1 MKKKILAQDTSSF
14 SEIIEKNCYYVDKT
28 HLIFKMASQD
38 RGVASNY
45 FLSRP
50 RRFGKSLLIDTFHC
64 FFEGKKQLFK
74 DLYIY
79 DKWNFEENTHPV
91 IRLDLSG
98 GKYRKIQGLDERLN
112 KILSN
117 EQKRH
122 KIADEDIDTSKS
134 PNSTLED
141 LIYFLYHKHNKE
153 VVILIDEYDK
163 PIIDV
168 LPENQ
173 KLAASNTQD
182 LRDFFSILK
191 ANQQYIRFVFIT
203 GISMFPLS
211 QMQSGLNNVDD
222 ISLDPE
228 YSTICGFTEK
238 ELKTVFTP
246 ELKKLKDISFDS
258 IKNHYNG
265 YGWCGE
271 QKTRV
276 YNPYSIILL
285 FVKKKIRPWW
295 YRSCTPSFFYN
306 ILKNFY
312 VTPFE
317 IGSNLENEESLITLD
332 IDKINVQALF
342 FQMGVLTI
350 VGERIDQ
357 AKKKTLYLLDYPNEE
372 IREAFTDGVMSTFFT
387 QDNYA
392 VSPSKARIIVN
403 QLKNKEFSKLRET
416 LEALYADIPFPWIA
430 NIEESD
436 NKNKLDKETKLRVR
450 EGFFSGFLFSGLDA
464 LSIKVYRE
472 TISLKGISDLEI
484 VLGNQVFILELKIL
498 RIRDIDESLQN
509 ALDQIVEKRYGA
521 RHFYADK
528 KVYGIAMVFD
538 QKKSNIVGLKHK
550 VLFEG
555 KLRI

>member
-1 MKKKILAQDTSSF
+1 MNKKFLASDNSDF
-14 SEIIEKNCYYVDKT
+14 SDIIKQSCYYVDKT
-28 HLIFKMASQD
+28 HLIYQIAS
-38 RGVASNY
+38 RNIGTSVRYY

-64 FFEGKKQLFK
+64 LFEGKKQLFK

-79 DKWNFEENTHPV
+79 EKWDFEANTHPV
-91 IRLDLSG
+91 IRMDFAGKKYQAAKDLENRIHGILELIELKHQLPDLSNSSD
-98 GKYRKIQGLDERLN
+98 YTSRL
-112 KILSN
+112 
-117 EQKRH
+117 EQ
-122 KIADEDIDTSKS
+122 IFFYI
-134 PNSTLED
+134 
-141 LIYFLYHKHNKE
+141 FQKHNKKI
-153 VVILIDEYDK
+153 VVLIDEYDK
-163 PIIDV
+163 PVLDV
-168 LPENQ
+168 LSENQ
-173 KLAASNTQD
+173 KLAKSNTQE
-182 LRDFFSILK
+182 LSGFFSALK

-222 ISLDPE
+222 ISLDHE

-238 ELKTVFTP
+238 ELKTVFAP
-246 ELKKLKDISFDS
+246 ELKKLKEISFDN

-285 FVKKKIRPWW
+285 FAKKKLRPWW
-295 YRSCTPSFFYN
+295 YRSCAPSFFYN

-350 VGERIDQ
+350 VGERFDQ

-372 IREAFTDGVMSTFFT
+372 IREAFTEGVMSTFFT
-387 QDNYA
+387 KENYA

-430 NIEESD
+430 NIQESD

-464 LSIKVYRE
+464 LSIKVNKE

-484 VLGNQVFILELKIL
+484 ELGNQVFILELKIL
-498 RIRDIDESLQN
+498 RIKDIDESLQN

-538 QKKSNIVGLKHK
+538 QEKSNIVGLEHK

-555 KLRI
+555 KLRT

>member
-1 MKKKILAQDTSSF
+1 MVSQNIDTTGIKF
-14 SEIIEKNCYYVDKT
+14 
-28 HLIFKMASQD
+28 
-38 RGVASNY
+38 Y

-50 RRFGKSLLIDTFHC
+50 RRFGKSLLIDTMHC
-64 FFEGKKQLFK
+64 LFEGKKQLFK

-79 DKWNFEENTHPV
+79 DKWDFEANTHPV
-91 IRLDLSG
+91 IRFDFAGITYKKAQDLENRI
-98 GKYRKIQGLDERLN
+98 KELLYEIETKHQIPNVERSFSTAFRLKHIVQHLN
-112 KILSN
+112 
-117 EQKRH
+117 E
-122 KIADEDIDTSKS
+122 
-134 PNSTLED
+134 
-141 LIYFLYHKHNKE
+141 KHNKR
-153 VVILIDEYDK
+153 VVVLVDEYDK
-163 PIIDV
+163 PILDT
-168 LPENQ
+168 LSENQ
-173 KLAASNTQD
+173 KLARSYSQE
-182 LRDFFSILK
+182 LSDFFSMLK
-191 ANQQYIRFVFIT
+191 INSQFIRFFFMT
-203 GISMFPLS
+203 GISMFS
-211 QMQSGLNNVDD
+211 KVGMGSGLNNVDD
-222 ISLDPE
+222 ISLDHE

-238 ELKTVFTP
+238 ELKTVFAP

-295 YRSCTPSFFYN
+295 YRACTPSFFYN

-332 IDKINVQALF
+332 IDKINVLALF

-372 IREAFTDGVMSTFFT
+372 IREAFTEGIMSTFFT
-387 QDNYA
+387 KENYA

-430 NIEESD
+430 NIQESD

-450 EGFFSGFLFSGLDA
+450 EGFFSGFLYSGLDA

-484 VLGNQVFILELKIL
+484 ELGNQVFILELKIL

-538 QKKSNIVGLKHK
+538 QEKSNIVGLKHK
-550 VLFEG
+550 VLFKG
-555 KLRI
+555 K

>member
-1 MKKKILAQDTSSF
+1 MVSQNIDTTGIKF
-14 SEIIEKNCYYVDKT
+14 
-28 HLIFKMASQD
+28 
-38 RGVASNY
+38 Y

-50 RRFGKSLLIDTFHC
+50 RRFGKSLLIDTMHC
-64 FFEGKKQLFK
+64 LFEGKKQLFK

-79 DKWNFEENTHPV
+79 DKWDFEANTHPV

-117 EQKRH
+117 EQTRH

-222 ISLDPE
+222 ISLDHK

-238 ELKTVFTP
+238 ELKTVFAP

-295 YRSCTPSFFYN
+295 YRACTPSFFYN
-306 ILKNFY
+306 ILENFY

-350 VGERIDQ
+350 VGERFDQ
-357 AKKKTLYLLDYPNEE
+357 SEKEWMYSLDYPNEE
-372 IREAFTDGVMSTFFT
+372 IKKAFTKGVMSTFFT
-387 QDNYA
+387 KENYA

-430 NIEESD
+430 NIQESD

-450 EGFFSGFLFSGLDA
+450 EGFFSGFLFSGLSA

-484 VLGNQVFILELKIL
+484 ELGNQVFILELKIL
-498 RIRDIDESLQN
+498 RIKDIDESLQN

-538 QKKSNIVGLKHK
+538 QEKSNIVGLKHK
-550 VLFEG
+550 VLFKG
-555 KLRI
+555 K

>member
-1 MKKKILAQDTSSF
+1 M
-14 SEIIEKNCYYVDKT
+14 
-28 HLIFKMASQD
+28 
-38 RGVASNY
+38 
-45 FLSRP
+45 
-50 RRFGKSLLIDTFHC
+50 
-64 FFEGKKQLFK
+64 
-74 DLYIY
+74 
-79 DKWNFEENTHPV
+79 
-91 IRLDLSG
+91 
-98 GKYRKIQGLDERLN
+98 
-112 KILSN
+112 
-117 EQKRH
+117 
-122 KIADEDIDTSKS
+122 
-134 PNSTLED
+134 
-141 LIYFLYHKHNKE
+141 
-153 VVILIDEYDK
+153 VVLIDEYDK
-163 PIIDV
+163 PILDV

-173 KLAASNTQD
+173 KLAKSNTQE
-182 LRDFFSILK
+182 LSGFFSALK

-238 ELKTVFTP
+238 ELKTVFAP
-246 ELKKLKDISFDS
+246 ELKKLKEISFDN

-306 ILKNFY
+306 ILENFY

-350 VGERIDQ
+350 VGERFDQ
-357 AKKKTLYLLDYPNEE
+357 SEKEWMYSLDYPNEE
-372 IREAFTDGVMSTFFT
+372 IKKAFTKGVMSTFFT
-387 QDNYA
+387 KENYA

-430 NIEESD
+430 NIQESY

-450 EGFFSGFLFSGLDA
+450 EGFFSGFLFSGLSA

-498 RIRDIDESLQN
+498 KN
-509 ALDQIVEKRYGA
+509 
-521 RHFYADK
+521 
-528 KVYGIAMVFD
+528 
-538 QKKSNIVGLKHK
+538 
-550 VLFEG
+550 
-555 KLRI
+555 

>member
-1 MKKKILAQDTSSF
+1 MKKKFLASDNSDF
-14 SEIIEKNCYYVDKT
+14 SEIIKDQCYYVDKT
-28 HLIFKMASQD
+28 HLIYQLVSKKIGTATKS
-38 RGVASNY
+38 Y

-50 RRFGKSLLIDTFHC
+50 RRFGKSLLIDTMHC
-64 FFEGKKQLFK
+64 LFEGKKQLFK

-79 DKWNFEENTHPV
+79 DKWDFEANTHPV
-91 IRLDLSG
+91 IRMDFSGKRYQAAKDLEN
-98 GKYRKIQGLDERLN
+98 RIQGILELIELKHQLPDFSNSTDYTNRLE
-112 KILSN
+112 KILFYIF
-117 EQKRH
+117 Q
-122 KIADEDIDTSKS
+122 
-134 PNSTLED
+134 
-141 LIYFLYHKHNKE
+141 KHNKQ
-153 VVILIDEYDK
+153 VVVLIDEYDK
-163 PIIDV
+163 PILDV

-173 KLAASNTQD
+173 KLAKSNTQE
-182 LRDFFSILK
+182 LSGFFSALK

-450 EGFFSGFLFSGLDA
+450 EGFFSGFLYSGLSA

-484 VLGNQVFILELKIL
+484 ELGNQVFILELKIL

>member
-1 MKKKILAQDTSSF
+1 MKSLKLPKSTFKFEKIITD
-14 SEIIEKNCYYVDKT
+14 KYYYVDKT
-28 HLIFKMASQD
+28 PLIYKMLTD
-38 RGVASNY
+38 EDDY
-45 FLSRP
+45 CFLSRP
-50 RRFGKSLLIDTFHC
+50 RRFGKSLLVDTLNC
-64 FFEGKKQLFK
+64 LFEGKKELFK

-79 DKWNFEENTHPV
+79 DKWDFESNTHPV
-91 IRLDLSG
+91 VRINLASG
-98 GKYRKIQGLDERLN
+98 IYTTKQGLENRIQGILEVIEDTNQTPDFSNSTDFISRFE
-112 KILSN
+112 KILN
-117 EQKRH
+117 YICK
-122 KIADEDIDTSKS
+122 
-134 PNSTLED
+134 
-141 LIYFLYHKHNKE
+141 KHNKQ
-153 VVILIDEYDK
+153 VVVLIDEYDK
-163 PIIDV
+163 PILTSLVIDKDIAESNRVILSNFFGV
-168 LPENQ
+168 LKDYQEH
-173 KLAASNTQD
+173 
-182 LRDFFSILK
+182 
-191 ANQQYIRFVFIT
+191 IRFVFIT
-203 GISMFPLS
+203 GISMFSLS
-211 QMQSGLNNVDD
+211 EMHSGLNNVSD

-238 ELKTVFTP
+238 ELKTVFAP

-258 IKNHYNG
+258 IKKHYNG

-271 QKTRV
+271 QNTRV

-285 FVKKKIRPWW
+285 FAKKKIRPWW
-295 YRSCTPSFFYN
+295 YRACTPSFFYN
-306 ILKNFY
+306 ILENYY

-332 IDKINVQALF
+332 IDKINVLALF

-372 IREAFTDGVMSTFFT
+372 IREAFTEGVMSTFFT
-387 QDNYA
+387 KENYA

-430 NIEESD
+430 NIQESD
-436 NKNKLDKETKLRVR
+436 NKNKPDKETQLRVR
-450 EGFFSGFLFSGLDA
+450 EGFFSGFLFSGLSA

-484 VLGNQVFILELKIL
+484 ELGNQVFILELKIL
-498 RIRDIDESLQN
+498 RIKDIDESLQN

-538 QKKSNIVGLKHK
+538 QEKSNIVGLKHK

-555 KLRI
+555 E